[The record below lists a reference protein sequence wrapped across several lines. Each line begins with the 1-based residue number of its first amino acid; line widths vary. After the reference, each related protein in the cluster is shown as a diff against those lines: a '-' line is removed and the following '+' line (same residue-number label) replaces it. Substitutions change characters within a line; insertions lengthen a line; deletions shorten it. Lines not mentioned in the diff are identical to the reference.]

1 MLFLFSLFLNLLPL
15 CLLFGTFVRCASP
28 RLFLMSHFLQKM
40 FQVDWTFFRFTS
52 LSQSHTHIE
61 RSSKYTM
68 CDSLSLI
75 RGGIDANTLSHFQ
88 HDSLSRSLGHKTHT
102 FTGSHLFS
110 LSLTH
115 TLSLFLPLSLS
126 NSLCQT
132 TSLVLSLPATK
143 HTILPA
149 LSQSLSVLF
158 SLSLARPLSTSRRRR
173 RRPCCC
179 CCCRRRRCCCTIF

>member
-28 RLFLMSHFLQKM
+28 RLFLMSHFLQKCSKLIEP
-40 FQVDWTFFRFTS
+40 S
-52 LSQSHTHIE
+52 LGSLQSLNHTHFVFV
-61 RSSKYTM
+61 SP
-68 CDSLSLI
+68 SLSL
-75 RGGIDANTLSHFQ
+75 S
-88 HDSLSRSLGHKTHT
+88 
-102 FTGSHLFS
+102 
-110 LSLTH
+110 
-115 TLSLFLPLSLS
+115 LSLS

-132 TSLVLSLPATK
+132 TSLDLSLPPTK

-149 LSQSLSVLF
+149 LSLSLSLLF